1 MNGRDTSAAIAVFC
15 AIVSIGVLLKAED
28 LAVSVGGAVAFA
40 LAAAFMTKKAVMQ
53 TASEVEDNIGRI
65 EVQFQQ
71 LRSKMTG
78 EQVDQLERQT
88 RLLDGISNKINS
100 FENTDHNDQFGDQ
113 LKTSFEQLI
122 EVQKVLPESLERLAA
137 RFDDQFDQSKEDA
150 QSIVKELAS
159 ITEKLAELSEQNAK
173 TIEKLESVNSVITTG
188 VKLVQVMGQLMKNPP
203 VAKDVTHLSES
214 LDAANKRF
222 EEIHSTITENGK
234 SVDDVLTGVRENM
247 MGMTFQFDKSLGDF
261 GEQIK
266 GLSAEVEKLVER
278 IDAYN
283 GLTKATLDQYSMLTE
298 QDVRVLEELTRRLEV
313 RNERV

>member
-1 MNGRDTSAAIAVFC
+1 MNGRDTSAAAAVFC
-15 AIVSIGVLLKAED
+15 ALVSVGMLLKAD
-28 LAVSVGGAVAFA
+28 DIIISIGGAAVFA

-71 LRSKMTG
+71 LRAKVSG
-78 EQVDQLERQT
+78 EQVEHLERQT

-100 FENTDHNDQFGDQ
+100 FENTDRNDQFGDQ
-113 LKTSFEQLI
+113 LKNSLEQLI
-122 EVQKVLPESLERLAA
+122 EVQRALPESLERLSA

-150 QSIVKELAS
+150 QSIVKELVT
-159 ITEKLAELSEQNAK
+159 IGEKLSELSEQNAK
-173 TIEKLESVNSVITTG
+173 TLEKLESVNSVITTG

-203 VAKDVTHLSES
+203 VAKDVTHLSET
-214 LDAANKRF
+214 LDESKKRF
-222 EEIHSTITENGK
+222 DEIHATITENGK
-234 SVDDVLTGVRENM
+234 AVDDVMNGVRENM
-247 MGMTFQFDKSLGDF
+247 MGMTFQFDKSLGEF
-261 GEQIK
+261 GEQVK
-266 GLSAEVEKLVER
+266 GLSTEVEKLVER

-298 QDVRVLEELTRRLEV
+298 QDVRVLEELTRRLEG